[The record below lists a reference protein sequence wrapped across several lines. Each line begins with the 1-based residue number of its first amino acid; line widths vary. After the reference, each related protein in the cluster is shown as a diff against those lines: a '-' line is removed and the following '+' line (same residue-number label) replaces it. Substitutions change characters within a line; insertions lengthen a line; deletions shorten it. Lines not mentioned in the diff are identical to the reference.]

1 MRVHLRAVGRL
12 GGRSEERALVGDY
25 LSRFGQ
31 TGRGLGWRF
40 AGETEVEDKKN
51 GGMTA
56 EAALLRAAIPTGSL
70 LVCLD
75 ERGTLMS
82 SPDFAKKLQGWAD
95 QGRSDVCFVIGGA
108 DGIDPS
114 LRAEADMLL
123 SFGKMVWPHKLVR
136 VMIAEQ
142 LYRAASIIAGTPYH
156 RD

>member
-12 GGRSEERALVGDY
+12 AGRSEERALTDDY

-40 AGETEVEDKKN
+40 EGETEVEDKKN

-56 EAALLRAAIPTGSL
+56 EAALLRAAIPAGSL

-75 ERGTLMS
+75 ERGSLMS
-82 SPDFAKKLQGWAD
+82 SPEFAKKLQGWAD